1 MDAKDFPAYS
11 TLSGLKPADMVLL
24 FDALNSH
31 TGVVDDID
39 TLEKIEQLKTK
50 ISDLKSGTSSVYG
63 M

>member
-11 TLSGLKPADMVLL
+11 TLSGLKPAELVLL

-31 TGVVDDID
+31 IGSVDDFD
-39 TLEKIEQLKTK
+39 TLEKIEELKMK
-50 ISDLKSGTSSVYG
+50 IGNLKSGTSSVFG